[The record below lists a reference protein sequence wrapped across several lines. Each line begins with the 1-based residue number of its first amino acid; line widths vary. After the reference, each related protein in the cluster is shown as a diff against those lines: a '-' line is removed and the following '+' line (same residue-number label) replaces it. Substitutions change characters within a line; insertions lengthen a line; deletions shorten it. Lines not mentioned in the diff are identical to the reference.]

1 MMLLPKLSKTTRST
15 MIQISLKQSK
25 RVAQFVKIAVK
36 AVNLIS
42 QLCTNGQFPLTTNT
56 IKLEPL
62 TSPAALIPH
71 LVQPSTGMRKLRIAL
86 MAGSNETNTSSL
98 QFKNTYYLLKK
109 SH

>member
-42 QLCTNGQFPLTTNT
+42 QLCTNG
-56 IKLEPL
+56 
-62 TSPAALIPH
+62 
-71 LVQPSTGMRKLRIAL
+71 
-86 MAGSNETNTSSL
+86 
-98 QFKNTYYLLKK
+98 
-109 SH
+109 